1 MSLAAWM
8 VIGCWVVLVRSW
20 VIGGRKQMV
29 WWVILVRIWVILGQD
44 LVQIPGNVDQT
55 FKKICYFL

>member
-44 LVQIPGNVDQT
+44 LVQIPGNLDLI
-55 FKKICYFL
+55 F